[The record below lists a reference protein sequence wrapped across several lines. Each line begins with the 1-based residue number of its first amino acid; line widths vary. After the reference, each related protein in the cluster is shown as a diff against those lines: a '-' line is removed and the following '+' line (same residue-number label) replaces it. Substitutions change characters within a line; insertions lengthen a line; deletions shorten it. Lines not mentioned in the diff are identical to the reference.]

1 MSDKILVVDDDK
13 KIAKMIKDFLE
24 MEQYQVLSAYD
35 GETAIRKAEQNPDLI
50 LLDINMP
57 GMNGLEVCGKIRDM
71 LDCPIIFLTARI
83 EERDKIAG
91 LRTGGDDYIVK
102 PVSLKEL
109 LARIEA
115 HLRREKRKSAKR
127 TFRFDVGLCIDYS
140 SRQIFCNNQEILM
153 KKSEFDIIELLS
165 SYPGQTFDREQI
177 YEKLWGL
184 ERTGDNKIVTE
195 LIRRIRNKL
204 KDVSKREY
212 IETVWGCGY
221 KWTLQNKNQ

>member
-1 MSDKILVVDDDK
+1 MTDRILVVDDDK
-13 KIAKMIKDFLE
+13 KIVKMIKDFLE
-24 MEQYQVLSAYD
+24 MEQYQVITAYD
-35 GETAIRKAEQNPDLI
+35 GEAAIRQTQQNPDLI

-57 GMNGLEVCGKIRDM
+57 GMNGLEVCRTIRDM

-83 EERDKIAG
+83 EERDKIIG

-102 PVSLKEL
+102 PVSLEEL

-127 TFRFDVGLCIDYS
+127 TFRFDGGLCIDYS
-140 SRQIFCNNQEILM
+140 SRQILCNHQEILM
-153 KKSEFDIIELLS
+153 TKSEFDIIELLS
-165 SYPGQTFDREQI
+165 SYPGQIFDREQI

-204 KDVSKREY
+204 KDVTKQEY

-221 KWTLQNKNQ
+221 KWILQNKNQ

>member
-1 MSDKILVVDDDK
+1 MR
-13 KIAKMIKDFLE
+13 IALIEDE
-24 MEQYQVLSAYD
+24 P
-35 GETAIRKAEQNPDLI
+35 AIRQELTLLLQNALYEVTALHDFANAASAALAALPDLI

-57 GMNGLEVCGKIRDM
+57 GMNGVEVCGKIRDM

-153 KKSEFDIIELLS
+153 TKSEFDIIELLS